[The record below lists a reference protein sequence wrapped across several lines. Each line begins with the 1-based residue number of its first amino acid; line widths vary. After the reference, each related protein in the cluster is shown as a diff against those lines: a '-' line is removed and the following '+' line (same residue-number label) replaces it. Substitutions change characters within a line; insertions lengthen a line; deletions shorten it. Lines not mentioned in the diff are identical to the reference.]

1 MVHLSS
7 PTMIGIM
14 IFYSILTFFVGPLVT
29 RPFMKDHPDQCI
41 AGFLLGFTVSIFLW
55 MKFGR
60 KFASHA
66 KKMIHKWRKKKYI
79 KESKEKVILT
89 DKGSVFADKIISD
102 LFFI

>member
-1 MVHLSS
+1 MDKNILLYYKMVHLSNQM
-7 PTMIGIM
+7 TVGIM

-60 KFASHA
+60 KYAS
-66 KKMIHKWRKKKYI
+66 KR
-79 KESKEKVILT
+79 
-89 DKGSVFADKIISD
+89 F
-102 LFFI
+102 